1 MRIIDGLEALTR
13 PPGAREAG
21 ARSVVAIGKF
31 DGVHRGHQALIHA
44 AVGRARAEGA
54 ESVVV
59 TFDRHP
65 IELLQ
70 PGTRAR
76 YLTPIDEKLRLIGE
90 LGVDATL
97 LIRLSDAFLRLTP
110 EEFVRSVLV
119 EKLRMV
125 AVVASDSFRFG
136 RGATGTVETLREL
149 GRSSGYCFQEVP
161 PLIVNGSRVSSS
173 RIVESIRAGRVE
185 EAATLLGRPYALLGR
200 VVHGDKIGR
209 QLGFPT
215 ANLEPDERQHE
226 PADGVYAG
234 LLAWNG
240 EEPRPAACNLGTRPT
255 VGGTKHVVEAHVL
268 HFDGDLYDRSARL
281 LFARRLR
288 DELCFPDLETL
299 RTQIAAD
306 VARTEEV
313 LRKDARTGYSTTE
326 E

>member
-1 MRIIDGLEALTR
+1 MRTLDGLAALAR
-13 PPGAREAG
+13 PLT
-21 ARSVVAIGKF
+21 RSVVAIGKF
-31 DGVHRGHQALIHA
+31 DGVHRGHQALMHA
-44 AVGRARAEGA
+44 AVARARAENA

-76 YLTPIDEKLRLIGE
+76 YLTPIDEKLRLIAE

-97 LIRLSDAFLRLTP
+97 LIHLSDEFLRLTP

-119 EKLRMV
+119 EQLRTV

-149 GRSSGYCFQEVP
+149 GRTLGCRFQEVP
-161 PLIVNGSRVSSS
+161 PLIVDGSRVSSS
-173 RIVESIRAGRVE
+173 RIVESIHAGRVE

-209 QLGFPT
+209 KLGFPT
-215 ANLEPDERQHE
+215 ANLEPDERQHQ

-234 LLAWNG
+234 LLAWEG
-240 EEPRPAACNLGTRPT
+240 SEPRAAACNLGTRPT

-268 HFDGDLYDRSARL
+268 HFDGDLYDRTARL
-281 LFARRLR
+281 LLAHRLR
-288 DELCFPDLETL
+288 DEIRFPDLETL

-306 VARTEEV
+306 VAQTAALLREEC
-313 LRKDARTGYSTTE
+313 
-326 E
+326 